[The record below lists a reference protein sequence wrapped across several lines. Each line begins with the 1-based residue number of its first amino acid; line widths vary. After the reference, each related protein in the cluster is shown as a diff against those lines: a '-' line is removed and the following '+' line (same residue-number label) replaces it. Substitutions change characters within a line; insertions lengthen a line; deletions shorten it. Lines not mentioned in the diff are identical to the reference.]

1 MASGIDALFLADH
14 ALSKNIKLFYLVP
27 YDMPEEVWAR
37 QFLPMADI
45 IFYRLK
51 NKKISMTMID
61 FEGMVHNSD
70 IASLLKKNKVDY
82 LLVDH
87 GVDKSLYSW
96 AKKHNIKLIATDFKL
111 SECLEHKIYFDSF
124 LSKYNLPKPAS
135 QIISPAS
142 KLELKGKLVLQDPVS
157 CGGDGTYFIKNS
169 SDIKKLLL
177 KKKIKASQKYLLR
190 QFVKGETYGI
200 TIFITP
206 SQIALSA
213 LRVQCYDGIS
223 DLGQKIFAGIEWL
236 PSRLFK
242 TKLQANINSVFLRL
256 AKALEENHFF
266 GYANIDFIVDDKDE
280 IYIIECNPRFAASTT
295 QLLKFT
301 ETIGNI
307 NTDKIFVEDF
317 ILKTA
322 KNIKQKISYFPQSNF
337 KGALLYIQT
346 ALDVKKFLVSKEY
359 PGGVYRL
366 QNNKIKF
373 ITPDVRRI
381 SLKAK
386 EFIFYSDTR
395 KGEYHEANTVLA
407 SIVSNFSLYNG
418 SHQPNKYAKL
428 ILKYFKY

>member
-14 ALSKNIKLFYLVP
+14 NLSKDIKLFYLVP
-27 YDMPEEVWAR
+27 YDMSEEIWAR
-37 QFLPMADI
+37 QFLPLKNI

-70 IASLLKKNKVDY
+70 IASLLKQNKVDY

-87 GVDKSLYSW
+87 GVDKSLYLW
-96 AKKHNIKLIATDFKL
+96 AKKHKVKLIATDFKL
-111 SECLEHKIYFDSF
+111 SEKLEHKIYFDQF

-135 QIISPAS
+135 QVISPAS
-142 KLELKGKLVLQDPVS
+142 QLELKGKLVLQDPVS
-157 CGGDGTYFIKNS
+157 CGGDGTYFVENT

-190 QFVKGETYGI
+190 QFIKGETYGI

-213 LRVQCYDGIS
+213 LRVQCYDGLS

-242 TKLQANINSVFLRL
+242 TKLQANLNSVFLRL
-256 AKALEENHFF
+256 AKALEQNSFF
-266 GYANIDFIVDDKDE
+266 GYANIDFIVDDKNQ

-301 ETIGNI
+301 ETIGHI
-307 NTDKIFVEDF
+307 KTDKIFVEDF
-317 ILKTA
+317 IFKP
-322 KNIKQKISYFPQSNF
+322 KNSKQKISYFPQSNF
-337 KGALLYIQT
+337 RGSLLYIQT
-346 ALDVKKFLVSKEY
+346 ALDVKKFLVKKEY

-373 ITPDVRRI
+373 ITPDVRQI
-381 SLKAK
+381 GLKAK

-407 SIVSNFSLYNG
+407 SVVSNFSLYNSKG
-418 SHQPNKYAKL
+418 QANSAAKI